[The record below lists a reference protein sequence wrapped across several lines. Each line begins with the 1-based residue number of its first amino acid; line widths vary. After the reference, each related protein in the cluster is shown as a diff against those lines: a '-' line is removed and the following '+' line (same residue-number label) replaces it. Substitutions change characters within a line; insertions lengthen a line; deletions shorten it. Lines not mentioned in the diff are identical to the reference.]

1 MNILNVIDLIKFPEK
16 IQKGD
21 LQHLDKLCEE
31 YPYCSLVH
39 KLRLKG
45 LRTYSSDQYNNA
57 LKLAAAI
64 SGNRTMLF
72 DFITESPF
80 IVIKEKA
87 QISKKTNLKSETT
100 SKSLEFKNTDMHSF
114 SEWLKLSTLQP
125 IIRIEKSKSNTLVK
139 KITRISDF
147 IENNKKKKT
156 SKKEFFSPTQMA
168 EESLAENNHLMT
180 ETLAKVYIDQGH
192 YQKAIIAYE
201 ILILKYPQKSG
212 LFADQIKA
220 IKLINS

>member
-1 MNILNVIDLIKFPEK
+1 MNVYNFIDFIKFPEK

-45 LRTYSSDQYNNA
+45 LKIYSSDRYNNA

-80 IVIKEKA
+80 NLIKEKA
-87 QISKKTNLKSETT
+87 QISKKIDLKSETT
-100 SKSLEFKNTDMHSF
+100 TKPLEFKNTDMHSF
-114 SEWLKLSTLQP
+114 SEWLKLSALQP
-125 IIRIEKSKSNTLVK
+125 IIRIEKSKSNTLVN

-147 IENNKKKKT
+147 IENNKKKRKHRNKN
-156 SKKEFFSPTQMA
+156 SSPPLRWRKKA
-168 EESLAENNHLMT
+168 YL
-180 ETLAKVYIDQGH
+180 K
-192 YQKAIIAYE
+192 II
-201 ILILKYPQKSG
+201 I
-212 LFADQIKA
+212 
-220 IKLINS
+220 